1 MVARPLMPGTVVITG
16 GCGFLG
22 AALSKRIVDDGLVL
36 SDGQHLTSPQIH
48 LWDQPGAQVPVLP
61 KVHFKAVDIADK
73 NAVRAAMPDD
83 VVLIY
88 HLAAVVSGQ
97 AEADF
102 ELGMRVNLGGTNAV
116 LEAARAKSPGMPV
129 IGTSS
134 LAVYGGSPQEPLTED
149 TQIQP
154 QNTYGVTKAMAEL
167 VMADYHRRGWADA
180 RTLRLPTVTVRP
192 GKPNA
197 AASSF
202 ASSIIREP
210 LNGVPAVCPVDP
222 EMMLWVA
229 SPDAAVAALWHAAS
243 VAKADW
249 PAFGAVNVPG
259 LRVQV
264 SEMIAAL
271 RARAGDD
278 TANLIEMKPDQ
289 RIIDIVGTWPTLF
302 DTRLAQ
308 SLGFV
313 GDESFEAILDQA
325 FLMK

>member
-1 MVARPLMPGTVVITG
+1 MSESVVITG

-22 AALSKRIVDDGLVL
+22 GALARRISENGVTLPDGRRL
-36 SDGQHLTSPQIH
+36 SNPTLH
-48 LWDQPGAQVPVLP
+48 LWDVPGAPTPMIRRAMLTSI
-61 KVHFKAVDIADK
+61 DIADPD
-73 NAVRAAMPDD
+73 AVLAAMPDD
-83 VVLIY
+83 VALIY

-97 AEADF
+97 AEADYD
-102 ELGMRVNLGGTNAV
+102 LGMRVNLDGTKAV
-116 LEAARAKSPGMPV
+116 LAAAQVVQPGLPV

-134 LAVYGGSPQEPLTED
+134 LAVYGGCPSEPLTES

-167 VMADYHRRGWADA
+167 VMADYRRRGWVDA

-210 LNGVPAVCPVDP
+210 LAGLPAICPVDP
-222 EMMLWVA
+222 EMAMWVA
-229 SPDAAVAALWHAAS
+229 SPDAAAKALWHAPS
-243 VAKADW
+243 VATDDW

-259 LRVQV
+259 LQV
-264 SEMIAAL
+264 KVADMIAAL
-271 RARAGDD
+271 RARAGGK
-278 TANLIEMKPDQ
+278 TAALIEMALDP
-289 RIIDIVGTWPTLF
+289 RIMSIVGTWPTLF
-302 DTRLAQ
+302 DTSLAR
-308 SLGFV
+308 SLGFE
-313 GDESFEAILDQA
+313 GDASFDAILDQA

>member
-1 MVARPLMPGTVVITG
+1 MAASVVITG

-22 AALSKRIVDDGLVL
+22 AALARHIAENGVTLPDGRRL
-36 SDGQHLTSPQIH
+36 SNPDLH
-48 LWDQPGAQVPVLP
+48 LWDIPGAPVPTLP
-61 KVHFKAVDIADK
+61 QACFTAIDIADAK
-73 NAVRAAMPDD
+73 AVQDAMPDD
-83 VVLIY
+83 VALIY

-97 AEADF
+97 AEADYA
-102 ELGMRVNLGGTNAV
+102 LGMRVNLGGTTAI
-116 LEAARAKSPGMPV
+116 LEAAKAIQPGVPV

-134 LAVYGGSPQEPLTED
+134 LAVYGGSPSEPLTEN

-167 VMADYHRRGWADA
+167 VMADYRRRGWVDA

-210 LNGVPAVCPVDP
+210 LAGQRAICPVDRD
-222 EMMLWVA
+222 MAMWVT
-229 SPDAAVAALWHAAS
+229 SPDAAVAALWHAPS
-243 VAKADW
+243 VAADDW

-264 SEMIAAL
+264 SDMIAGL
-271 RARAGDD
+271 RARAGEA
-278 TANLIEMKPDQ
+278 TADLIEMTPDA
-289 RIIDIVGTWPTLF
+289 RIMDIVGTWPTSF
-302 DTRLAQ
+302 DTALAAQ
-308 SLGFV
+308 LGFK
-313 GDESFEAILDQA
+313 GDASFDAILDQA
-325 FLMK
+325 LRMK

>member
-1 MVARPLMPGTVVITG
+1 MAGSVVITG

-22 AALSKRIVDDGLVL
+22 AALAKRIVEDGVTLP
-36 SDGQHLTSPQIH
+36 DGQHLSSAQVH
-48 LWDQPGAQVPVLP
+48 LWDQPNAFVPVLP
-61 KVHFKAVDIADK
+61 NVTFTAIDIADK
-73 NAVRAAMPDD
+73 DAVQAAMPED

-97 AEADF
+97 AEADYD
-102 ELGMRVNLGGTNAV
+102 LGMRVNLGGTNAV
-116 LEAARAKSPGMPV
+116 LEAAKAVRPGVPV

-134 LAVYGGSPQEPLTED
+134 LAVYGGNPDEPLTEE
-149 TQIQP
+149 TQTQP

-167 VMADYHRRGWADA
+167 VMADYRRRGWADA

-210 LNGVPAVCPVDP
+210 LSGVPAICPVDP
-222 EMMLWVA
+222 EMALWVA
-229 SPDAAVAALWHAAS
+229 SPDAAVGALWHAPS
-243 VAKADW
+243 VAVADW

-264 SEMIAAL
+264 LSMIASL
-271 RARAGDD
+271 RARAGDG
-278 TANLIEMKPDQ
+278 TADLIEMKPDQ
-289 RIIDIVGTWPTLF
+289 KIIDIVGTWPTLF
-302 DTRLAQ
+302 DTSLAQ
-308 SLGFV
+308 SLGFE
-313 GDESFEAILDQA
+313 GDSGFDAILDQA

>member
-1 MVARPLMPGTVVITG
+1 MAGSVVITG

-22 AALSKRIVDDGLVL
+22 AALARKIRLNGLTLPDGRRL
-36 SDGQHLTSPQIH
+36 STSAIH
-48 LWDQPGAQVPVLP
+48 LWDRDGAAVPDIAD
-61 KVHFKAVDIADK
+61 VHFTAVDIADAD
-73 NAVRAAMPDD
+73 AVHAALPDD
-83 VVLIY
+83 TALIY

-102 ELGMRVNLGGTNAV
+102 DLGMRVNLGGTQAI
-116 LEAARAKSPGMPV
+116 LAAARSLGRNIPV

-134 LAVYGGSPQEPLTED
+134 LAVYGGNPSEPLTER

-167 VMADYHRRGWADA
+167 VMADYRRRGWADA

-210 LNGVPAVCPVDP
+210 LAGDRAICPVDP
-222 EMMLWVA
+222 QMAMWVA
-229 SPDAAVAALWHAAS
+229 SPAAAVNALWHAPS
-243 VAKADW
+243 VPAADW

-264 SEMIAAL
+264 ADMIAAL
-271 RARAGDD
+271 RASQGDGVAG
-278 TANLIEMKPDQ
+278 LIDMQPDPK
-289 RIIDIVGTWPTLF
+289 IGAIVGTWPTLF
-302 DTRLAQ
+302 DTALADR
-308 SLGFV
+308 LGFT
-313 GDESFEAILDQA
+313 GDADFSAILDQA
-325 FLMK
+325 LRMK